1 MSRQDL
7 CHGREMGLH
16 PLESGELLRALGRG
30 LDGEAYIAEIHS
42 SSLAKE
48 GGLESQS
55 PVRRLIINP
64 GKTSRAVAVPL
75 GASSELDVLHDSSIP
90 GTPE

>member
-7 CHGREMGLH
+7 CHRREMGLH
-16 PLESGELLRALGRG
+16 PVESGRLLRSLGRG
-30 LDGEAYIAEIHS
+30 LDGEAYISEIHS
-42 SSLAKE
+42 SSHAKE

-75 GASSELDVLHDSSIP
+75 GASSELDVLHDSSMP